1 MSRDKGGR
9 PVRRP
14 RTLERAL
21 PAPGPLRDLKDLL
34 YELYAAAGAPSL
46 DEMAADVA
54 EDDELSGAPSRDT
67 IGRCISSPTLP
78 PGQADAVAVAVVLAR
93 RARWDEDDVAARVR
107 ALWVEALMRVPAGR
121 PIGEYDD
128 RLVLDDLEVHP
139 ALSPAAAGTELGAL
153 PAFVARGF
161 DAELAEVV
169 AAVVAGGRS
178 DIAVL
183 VGGSSTGKTRAC
195 WEAVRRLPD
204 GWRLW
209 HPVEPDR
216 ASALIGQL
224 DRVAPQTVVWLN
236 EAQHY
241 LLDPEHGAQVA
252 SRLRALLN
260 APDRGP
266 VLILGTIWP
275 EHWAALTSESS
286 RGPDPHAQARQLVKN
301 RSIAVPSVFTS
312 EDLTAARS
320 SAAGDRRLAEAL
332 QHAEQGQI
340 TQYLAGAP
348 ALIERYRAAP
358 PAARAVIE
366 AAMDARRLGHGLAL
380 PRPLL
385 EASTEGY
392 LTDIEWD
399 LLDDN
404 WLERALDYTAMP
416 LRGTRGPLTRIRPR
430 AGHRSESDQPAY
442 RLADYLEQHG
452 RQRRHGDRVPAAA
465 WDALVRHASPG
476 DRSRLAT
483 AARNRGLLRIAM
495 RLYAAAADG
504 DGTGRR
510 EEWRLASGLLKD
522 AGRTEEWRTWH
533 RRAVAADDAE
543 AVHAEARILREA
555 RGVNAALAWLRA
567 AVDAGSIAA
576 MRATARMLK
585 EEGRLEEA
593 LVWFL
598 RDAEA
603 GAPLA
608 LHIAQT
614 LEKLGRM
621 NEALPWYQKAFEQGD
636 SGALQWVAR
645 RLDAAG
651 QREEALGW
659 YLRAVDV
666 LGGFLFIDR
675 AAELMEK
682 SHGTEAALAWLGE
695 RADAGDTS
703 ALGAAASLLT
713 KAGRDEA
720 AFAWLRER
728 AEAGNAGALREVAVI
743 LKRAGQQAQALTYYD
758 LAARAGDELAHM
770 WGAEM
775 LKLAGQEAEALAW
788 YERAADAG
796 ATYAPLHA
804 AKILQKAG
812 RVEEALT
819 WYVRAAPKDPVEL
832 GNAASMLRDVGRR
845 AQALVWYRRAADA
858 GDRNALRSTAE
869 LLEEMGRAEEAARL
883 TRYGWEPDGTIAE
896 PWEVAEGREP
906 DGGGR

>member
-1 MSRDKGGR
+1 M
-9 PVRRP
+9 
-14 RTLERAL
+14 
-21 PAPGPLRDLKDLL
+21 RDLKDLL
-34 YELYAAAGAPSL
+34 YEMYLAAGTPSL
-46 DEMAADVA
+46 DKMAADVA
-54 EDDELSGAPSRDT
+54 EDDELSGSPSRDT
-67 IGRCISSPTLP
+67 IRRCISSPTLP

-93 RARWDEDDVAARVR
+93 LARWDEDVVAARVR

-121 PIGEYDD
+121 LIGEYDD
-128 RLVLDDLEVHP
+128 QLLLDDLEVHP
-139 ALSPAAAGTELGAL
+139 ALSPAAASTELGAL
-153 PAFVARGF
+153 PAYVARGF

-169 AAVVAGGRS
+169 DAVVARGRS

-195 WEAVRRLPD
+195 WEAARRLPD

-209 HPVEPDR
+209 HPVEPDP

-241 LLDPEHGAQVA
+241 LLDPKHGAQVA
-252 SRLRALLN
+252 GELRALLN

-275 EHWAALTSESS
+275 EHWADLTSEPN

-301 RSIAVPSVFTS
+301 RSIAVPGVFTS

-320 SAAGDRRLAEAL
+320 LAAGDPRLAQAL

-348 ALIERYRAAP
+348 ALIEHYGAAP
-358 PAARAVIE
+358 PAARALIE

-380 PRPLL
+380 SQPLL
-385 EASTEGY
+385 ESSAEGY

-399 LLDDN
+399 LLDDD
-404 WLERALDYTAMP
+404 WLERALAYTAMP

-430 AGHRSESDQPAY
+430 AGHRSESGRPTY

-465 WDALVRHASPG
+465 WEALVLHAAPV
-476 DRSRLAT
+476 DRVRLA
-483 AARNRGLLRIAM
+483 AAAHNRGLLRIAM

-504 DGTGRR
+504 NGTGRH
-510 EEWRLASGLLKD
+510 EEWRLASGLLKG
-522 AGRTEEWRTWH
+522 AGRMEEWRTWH
-533 RRAVAADDAE
+533 RRAVAADDDE
-543 AVHAEARILREA
+543 AVRTEARILREA
-555 RGVNAALAWLRA
+555 QGADAALAWLQG
-567 AVDAGSIAA
+567 AVDAGSRAA
-576 MRATARMLK
+576 VRATARMLK
-585 EEGRLEEA
+585 EEGQLEDA

-608 LHIAQT
+608 LDIAQT
-614 LEKLGRM
+614 LEKLGGIDA
-621 NEALPWYQKAFEQGD
+621 ALHWYEKSFEQGD
-636 SGALQWVAR
+636 SGSLQWVAR

-651 QREEALGW
+651 RPDEALAW

-666 LGGFLFIDR
+666 VGGFLFLGR
-675 AAELMEK
+675 TAELKEML
-682 SHGTEAALAWLGE
+682 HGTEAALTWLGE
-695 RADAGDTS
+695 RADAGDTL
-703 ALGAAASLLT
+703 ALGAAARLLT
-713 KAGRDEA
+713 GAGRDEA
-720 AFAWLRER
+720 ALAWLQER
-728 AEAGNAGALREVAVI
+728 AEAGDAGAWREIALI
-743 LKRAGQQAQALTYYD
+743 WKRAGRKAEALTYYD
-758 LAARAGDELAHM
+758 RAVREGDELAHM

-775 LKLAGQEAEALAW
+775 LKLAGDKAAALTW
-788 YERAADAG
+788 YKRAADAG

-804 AKILQKAG
+804 AKILQEAG
-812 RVEEALT
+812 RVEEALD
-819 WYVRAAPKDPVEL
+819 WYERAAPTDPGEL
-832 GNAASMLRDVGRR
+832 SKAASMLRDVGR
-845 AQALVWYRRAADA
+845 QEDALAWYRRAADA
-858 GDRNALRSTAE
+858 GDGSALRSTAE

-883 TRYGWEPDGTIAE
+883 TRYGWEPDNTIAD
-896 PWEVAEGREP
+896 PWEVVEAREP

>member
-1 MSRDKGGR
+1 M
-9 PVRRP
+9 
-14 RTLERAL
+14 LERAL

-54 EDDELSGAPSRDT
+54 EDDDLPGAPSRDT

-93 RARWDEDDVAARVR
+93 RARWDEDDAAARVR
-107 ALWVEALMRVPAGR
+107 ALWVEALMRVPVGR

-139 ALSPAAAGTELGAL
+139 ALSPAAPGTGLGAL
-153 PAFVARGF
+153 PAYVARRF
-161 DAELAEVV
+161 DEELAEVV

-209 HPVEPDR
+209 HPVEPDP

-241 LLDPEHGAQVA
+241 LLDPEHGKQLA
-252 SRLRALLN
+252 SKLRTLLN

-275 EHWAALTSESS
+275 EHWATLTSESS
-286 RGPDPHAQARQLVKN
+286 RGLDPHAQARQLVKN
-301 RSIAVPSVFTS
+301 RSIVVPGVFTS
-312 EDLTAARS
+312 EELAAARS
-320 SAAGDRRLAEAL
+320 SAATDSRMAEAL
-332 QHAEQGQI
+332 QRAEQGQI

-358 PAARAVIE
+358 PAARALIE

-385 EASTEGY
+385 ETGAEGY

-399 LLDDN
+399 LLDDD
-404 WLERALDYTAMP
+404 WLEGALAYTSMP
-416 LRGTRGPLTRIRPR
+416 LRGTRGPLIRIRPR
-430 AGHRSESDQPAY
+430 AGHRPESAQPAY
-442 RLADYLEQHG
+442 RLADFLEQHG
-452 RQRRHGDRVPAAA
+452 RQRRYGDRVPVAA
-465 WDALVRHASPG
+465 WDALVRHAAPG
-476 DRSRLAT
+476 DRVHLAT

-495 RLYAAAADG
+495 RFYAAADG
-504 DGTGRR
+504 DGTGRH
-510 EEWRLASGLLKD
+510 EEWRLASALLKD

-533 RRAVAADDAE
+533 RRAVAADDDE
-543 AVHAEARILREA
+543 AVHTEARILRET
-555 RGVNAALAWLRA
+555 RGVDAALAWLQG
-567 AVDAGSIAA
+567 AVDAGSLAA
-576 MRATARMLK
+576 VRAMARMLK
-585 EEGRLEEA
+585 EEGRLQEA
-593 LVWFL
+593 LAWFL
-598 RDAEA
+598 RDAQA
-603 GAPLA
+603 GAPSA
-608 LHIAQT
+608 LYIAQI

-621 NEALPWYQKAFEQGD
+621 DEALPWYHKSVEQGD
-636 SGALQWVAR
+636 SASLQWVAR

-651 QREEALGW
+651 RREEALDW

-666 LGGFLFIDR
+666 TGGFLFIGR

-682 SHGTEAALAWLGE
+682 SHGTQAALAWLGE
-695 RADAGDTS
+695 RADQGDTN

-713 KAGRDEA
+713 EAGRDEA
-720 AFAWLRER
+720 AFAWLQER
-728 AEAGNAGALREVAVI
+728 AEAGNAGALREVAAI

-775 LKLAGQEAEALAW
+775 LKLAGQ
-788 YERAADAG
+788 DA
-796 ATYAPLHA
+796 
-804 AKILQKAG
+804 
-812 RVEEALT
+812 EALT
-819 WYVRAAPKDPVEL
+819 W
-832 GNAASMLRDVGRR
+832 
-845 AQALVWYRRAADA
+845 
-858 GDRNALRSTAE
+858 
-869 LLEEMGRAEEAARL
+869 
-883 TRYGWEPDGTIAE
+883 
-896 PWEVAEGREP
+896 
-906 DGGGR
+906 